1 MMFVLYR
8 QRATLQ
14 STDLLTLNLAI
25 SDASISI
32 FGYSRGILEIF
43 NIFKDDG
50 YLITWIWTCQV
61 KAKLEQD
68 FKILTFG
75 TTSLIAGAMTVQ
87 SHQKTIRVHLLSLA
101 SPQLIKYIKRICGS
115 VTVRCICVWVCVR
128 ERDYSSRHV
137 GWRLNRDKITFV
149 EAFLLAV
156 GHLSTTK
163 Q

>member
-1 MMFVLYR
+1 MWLIRYPLNILCASLPAGWLSWFGNSLVMFVLYR

-101 SPQLIKYIKRICGS
+101 SPQLIKNLWKCNSKVYMRVG
-115 VTVRCICVWVCVR
+115 VC
-128 ERDYSSRHV
+128 
-137 GWRLNRDKITFV
+137 T
-149 EAFLLAV
+149 
-156 GHLSTTK
+156 
-163 Q
+163 